1 MRISKKIIIAVLTT
15 IILIILVSLIYNNI
29 SIEKERSN
37 YQEYIP
43 QEEISEEQLR
53 QTKVILYFA
62 NKETGKLESEIK
74 VIEAN
79 KLLQNSAKEIMQL
92 LLKGPQSSSLEKI
105 IPDGTVVHDVTVEN
119 RCATINVSNEF
130 LNYENDENKM
140 KIINSIV
147 NTLTNLKEVESVKFL
162 INGEVNDKIADTY
175 VKITEK
181 NPQ

>member
-62 NKETGKLESEIK
+62 NKETGKLESEI
-74 VIEAN
+74 
-79 KLLQNSAKEIMQL
+79 
-92 LLKGPQSSSLEKI
+92 
-105 IPDGTVVHDVTVEN
+105 
-119 RCATINVSNEF
+119 
-130 LNYENDENKM
+130 
-140 KIINSIV
+140 
-147 NTLTNLKEVESVKFL
+147 
-162 INGEVNDKIADTY
+162 
-175 VKITEK
+175 
-181 NPQ
+181 

>member
-1 MRISKKIIIAVLTT
+1 MNKKIIIA
-15 IILIILVSLIYNNI
+15 IISLVIIGGLIFFIYKNI
-29 SIEKERSN
+29 SIEKNKEDE
-37 YQEYIP
+37 YQDYTP
-43 QEEISEEQLR
+43 QQEISDEQNR

-79 KLLQNSAKEIMQL
+79 KLLQNSAKDIMQL